1 MAWMEHSLTGV
12 SQKKSQKLQRC
23 QVKEIERG
31 MKKKKRVGGAV
42 LEALLGG
49 IIIAEN
55 QEGATAASSSAW
67 RGSGRCVI

>member
-1 MAWMEHSLTGV
+1 MDGTFPNGCLSEE
-12 SQKKSQKLQRC
+12 KS
-23 QVKEIERG
+23 EITEVPSEGDRKG
-31 MKKKKRVGGAV
+31 HEKKKRVGGAV